1 MTKNNKKTFIARL
14 AHNINFLEN
23 VADSSSADPVWQEKY
38 NCFTEIIPLSDCKYM
53 LIEGM
58 NFGNLITEEY
68 YLFKI
73 RYMDGLTKALR
84 ISFRRKLYSIKR
96 IINIGEKNR
105 FLNIIALEI
114 L

>member
-1 MTKNNKKTFIARL
+1 MLKTLEYPNTYTYSAT
-14 AHNINFLEN
+14 FLTT
-23 VADSSSADPVWQEKY
+23 VGV
-38 NCFTEIIPLSDCKYM
+38 KYM
-53 LIEGM
+53 LIEGL
-58 NFGNLITEEY
+58 NFGNLITEDY

>member
-1 MTKNNKKTFIARL
+1 LLKTLEYPNTYTYSAT
-14 AHNINFLEN
+14 FLTT
-23 VADSSSADPVWQEKY
+23 VGV
-38 NCFTEIIPLSDCKYM
+38 KYM
-53 LIEGM
+53 LIEGL
-58 NFGNLITEEY
+58 NFGNLITEDY